1 MQFEILIEEGL
12 VGVVTVVATE
22 LFEQPSPSKNNS
34 HVSNLLFNFNI
45 IHNIKFNTSTF
56 FI

>member
-22 LFEQPSPSKNNS
+22 LSEPLSPSKNNG
-34 HVSNLLFNFNI
+34 HVSNFFFDTI
-45 IHNIKFNTSTF
+45 CFSFIHILQNL
-56 FI
+56 

>member
-22 LFEQPSPSKNNS
+22 LSEPSSPSKNSN
-34 HVSNLLFNFNI
+34 HVSNLLFNSFVLV
-45 IHNIKFNTSTF
+45 
-56 FI
+56 

>member
-22 LFEQPSPSKNNS
+22 LSEPLSPSKNS
-34 HVSNLLFNFNI
+34 GHVSDKYLLSIFYF
-45 IHNIKFNTSTF
+45 
-56 FI
+56 